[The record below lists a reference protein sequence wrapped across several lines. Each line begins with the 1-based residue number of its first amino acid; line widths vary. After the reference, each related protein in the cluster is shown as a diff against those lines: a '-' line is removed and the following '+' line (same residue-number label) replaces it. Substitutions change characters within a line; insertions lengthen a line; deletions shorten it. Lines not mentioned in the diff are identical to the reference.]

1 MSARSK
7 DSGRQPDA
15 TRRTSRRDVRSNGV
29 ALRTAV
35 KSWPGLCAESLDEA
49 EKSAMVLA
57 MPPHPN
63 TEPR

>member
-15 TRRTSRRDVRSNGV
+15 TRRTTRRDVRSSVV
-29 ALRTAV
+29 ASSSAV
-35 KSWPGLCAESLDEA
+35 KSWPELCAESLDEA

-63 TEPR
+63 NKPR

>member
-15 TRRTSRRDVRSNGV
+15 TQTTTHRDVRSNGV
-29 ALRTAV
+29 ALRSAV

-49 EKSAMVLA
+49 ENVAMVLA

-63 TEPR
+63 NNPR

>member
-7 DSGRQPDA
+7 DSGQQRGA
-15 TRRTSRRDVRSNGV
+15 TRRTTRRDVRSNGV
-29 ALRTAV
+29 ALRSAV
-35 KSWPGLCAESLDEA
+35 KSWLGLCAESLDEA

-63 TEPR
+63 NKTR